1 LGIWFEP
8 KKVPLNPPVDWPA
21 VVLNKPKIVS
31 FILLRVIRVLFDRVV
46 TVVLRT
52 VEDVRFAVVL
62 IVEDVRVSVVVT
74 DSNAVVVFEIV
85 SPINFAEK

>member
-1 LGIWFEP
+1 MACLGIWFER

-21 VVLNKPKIVS
+21 VVLNKPKLVA
-31 FILLRVIRVLFDRVV
+31 FILLRTIILL
-46 TVVLRT
+46 TN
-52 VEDVRFAVVL
+52 AVVVIL
-62 IVEDVRVSVVVT
+62 IVEDVRVSVVVR